1 MLAHLRLLQA
11 LTGLLLFET
20 IARVSRPGFY
30 GGLAVEVARRVVDAV
45 PVGGSEIAVDVEAG
59 GGFSGGLL
67 CSWVEE
73 VVVVELVL
81 REVVVDDPSDALD
94 VGLRLVLA
102 LSTDGNVLHVID
114 DLLGLFDVIV
124 VQ

>member
-45 PVGGSEIAVDVEAG
+45 AVGGSEIAVDVEAG

-94 VGLRLVLA
+94 VGFRLVLA
-102 LSTDGNVLHVID
+102 LSADGNVLHVID
-114 DLLGLFDVIV
+114 DFLGLFDVIV